1 MGELDAERMERL
13 PLYIGPAATVQI
25 IAAQWMA
32 QTGTVYPD
40 LMGASRVK
48 GKLQQAVAVC
58 RSETLDVRMRRFA
71 VSIGTAQDD
80 AVRGAGNG
88 PVYSQSPGG
97 KPSFGYGQIIP
108 VIGQMTMAES
118 ILDLGLL
125 GNQAESGRIA
135 VQPVHGMVRAALSRL
150 LIVPGQRI
158 CQRSVMRSRRW
169 MHQ

>member
-1 MGELDAERMERL
+1 MIIPAGAEEQVLHICRQRGINRNECIRNRMGELDAERMERL
-13 PLYIGPAATVQI
+13 TLYIGPAATVQI

-48 GKLQQAVAVC
+48 GKLQQTVAVC

-88 PVYSQSPGG
+88 PVYS
-97 KPSFGYGQIIP
+97 
-108 VIGQMTMAES
+108 
-118 ILDLGLL
+118 
-125 GNQAESGRIA
+125 
-135 VQPVHGMVRAALSRL
+135 
-150 LIVPGQRI
+150 
-158 CQRSVMRSRRW
+158 
-169 MHQ
+169 